1 MTEHKANVDY
11 QENPGRITPI
21 AEVRNIGIMAHID
34 AGKTTLSERIL
45 FYTGINHKLGEVHEG
60 NATMDWMVQEQE
72 RGITIT
78 SAATTCFWNKDGKKH
93 RINLIDTP
101 GHVDFT
107 AEVERSLRVLDGAVA
122 VFCAVGGVQPQTETV
137 WRQAK
142 KYHVPIIAF
151 VNKMDRTGANFYK
164 VVDAMRTK
172 LKANVVPMVLP
183 IGAEA
188 NFEGLVDIMEEKA
201 YEFDEMNI
209 KEIPVPEDMKEKL
222 AEARAFMI
230 ERIAENDESV
240 MEIFLNDEVPSVD
253 LLKKGLRRAV
263 LSGQLVAAFCGT
275 AFKNKGV
282 QLLLNAVID
291 YLPSPVDIWEVHGTN
306 PDTDQPE
313 SREVGDEV
321 PFSALAFKIMNDP
334 YVGKL
339 IYFRVYSGVATS
351 GAVVYN
357 PRTRKRER
365 LGRILQ
371 MHANKREERKEIYS
385 GDIAAAVGFK
395 DVRTGDTLCDENHPI
410 VLESMSFP
418 EPVISIAVEPKTT
431 ADRDKLYTALGA
443 LSDEDP
449 TFTMKSDDET
459 GQTIISGMGELHLE
473 IIMDRLR
480 REFKVEAQSG
490 QPQVSYRETILK
502 KANADSKFVRQS
514 GGRGQY
520 GHVIMDVT
528 PMERGHGVTIENK
541 VVGGNIPKEYIKP
554 IEQGIREAAQT
565 GILAGYPCIDFHVD
579 ILDGS
584 YHPVDSSEMAFKIAA
599 SMGLKDAC
607 KKAGMVLLEPIMKVE
622 ITTPDENTGDIIG
635 DVTSRR
641 GAISE
646 MSTEEGTTIITANV
660 PLSELF
666 GYATA
671 IRSLTKGRASYAME
685 PSHFEP
691 VPKTIQEKIVE
702 KNSK

>member
-209 KEIPVPEDMKEKL
+209 KEIPVPKDMKEKL
-222 AEARAFMI
+222 AEARTFMI

-240 MEIFLNDEVPSVD
+240 MEVFLNDEVPSVD

-282 QLLLNAVID
+282 QPLLNAVVD

-691 VPKTIQEKIVE
+691 VPKPIQEKIVE

>member
-240 MEIFLNDEVPSVD
+240 MEVFLNDEVPSVD
-253 LLKKGLRRAV
+253 LLKKGLRRAE

>member
-151 VNKMDRTGANFYK
+151 VNKMDRTGANFFK
-164 VVDAMRTK
+164 VVEAMRTK

-188 NFEGLVDIMEEKA
+188 NFSGLVDVMHEKA
-201 YEFDEMNI
+201 YEFDDMNI

-240 MEIFLNDEVPSVD
+240 MEVFLNDEDPPVD
-253 LLKKGLRRAV
+253 LLKKGLRSAV

-282 QLLLNAVID
+282 QLLLDAVVD

-306 PDTDQPE
+306 PDTDQPD

-528 PMERGHGVTIENK
+528 PMERGHGITIENK

-554 IEQGIREAAQT
+554 IEQGIKEAAQT

-607 KKAGMVLLEPIMKVE
+607 KKAGMVLLEPILKVE

-641 GAISE
+641 GTISE
-646 MSTEEGTTIITANV
+646 MSTEEGTTIISANV

-671 IRSLTKGRASYAME
+671 IRSLTKGRASYSME

>member
-240 MEIFLNDEVPSVD
+240 MEVFLNDEVPSVD

-282 QLLLNAVID
+282 QLLLNAVVD

-395 DVRTGDTLCDENHPI
+395 DVRTGDTLCDENHPL

>member
-164 VVDAMRTK
+164 VVDAMHTK

-240 MEIFLNDEVPSVD
+240 MEVFLNDEVPSVD

-282 QLLLNAVID
+282 QLLLNAVVD

-554 IEQGIREAAQT
+554 IEQGIKEAAQT

-641 GAISE
+641 GTISE
-646 MSTEEGTTIITANV
+646 MSTEEGTTIISANV

-671 IRSLTKGRASYAME
+671 IRSLTKGRASYSME

>member
-1 MTEHKANVDY
+1 
-11 QENPGRITPI
+11 
-21 AEVRNIGIMAHID
+21 
-34 AGKTTLSERIL
+34 
-45 FYTGINHKLGEVHEG
+45 
-60 NATMDWMVQEQE
+60 MVQEQE

-240 MEIFLNDEVPSVD
+240 MEVFLNDEVPSVD

-282 QLLLNAVID
+282 QLLLNAVVD

-306 PDTDQPE
+306 PD
-313 SREVGDEV
+313 
-321 PFSALAFKIMNDP
+321 
-334 YVGKL
+334 
-339 IYFRVYSGVATS
+339 FRVYSGVATS

-528 PMERGHGVTIENK
+528 PMERGHGVTI
-541 VVGGNIPKEYIKP
+541 
-554 IEQGIREAAQT
+554 
-565 GILAGYPCIDFHVD
+565 
-579 ILDGS
+579 
-584 YHPVDSSEMAFKIAA
+584 
-599 SMGLKDAC
+599 
-607 KKAGMVLLEPIMKVE
+607 
-622 ITTPDENTGDIIG
+622 
-635 DVTSRR
+635 
-641 GAISE
+641 
-646 MSTEEGTTIITANV
+646 
-660 PLSELF
+660 
-666 GYATA
+666 
-671 IRSLTKGRASYAME
+671 
-685 PSHFEP
+685 
-691 VPKTIQEKIVE
+691 
-702 KNSK
+702 

>member
-222 AEARAFMI
+222 AEARTFMI

-240 MEIFLNDEVPSVD
+240 MEVFLNDEVPSVD

-282 QLLLNAVID
+282 QPLLNAVVD